1 MASLATQTH
10 FQKGKDM
17 VNWVCKQRLATLYS
31 VVQSCS
37 SIKSHD
43 TLPHRCK
50 TRMESFFSISAGA
63 VLVNTSV
70 MLFGECVHF
79 EKYFKCAL
87 LKCPVTS
94 SSKLYSSG
102 TYLVYNFV
110 PRPPP
115 FLFFGLRSV
124 YYTECNLTTKTG
136 EAWERGYLVYIVH
149 QTLPFLQMWVWLV
162 RQDDQLIQ
170 ISIQSIFSLTQSLI
184 RGLVT
189 SLWHKCYQCNLDPT
203 TGNGQQVND

>member
-1 MASLATQTH
+1 M
-10 FQKGKDM
+10 
-17 VNWVCKQRLATLYS
+17 
-31 VVQSCS
+31 VQSCS

-115 FLFFGLRSV
+115 FLFFSLHSV
-124 YYTECNLTTKTG
+124 YYTECKLTTKTG
-136 EAWERGYLVYIVH
+136 EAWERGYLVHIVH
-149 QTLPFLQMWVWLV
+149 QTLPFFADVSLACET
-162 RQDDQLIQ
+162 RHNQLIQ
-170 ISIQSIFSLTQSLI
+170 ISIQSIFSLTQSLV

-189 SLWHKCYQCNLDPT
+189 SL
-203 TGNGQQVND
+203 